1 MHSNAISKVKESKL
15 RYKKMIYVKFYTRY
29 LSHCRIFI
37 DFFCPNDF
45 LSVFLTNWFPKHK
58 TFIES
63 RLSLNTVAKEGNM
76 FWCSQFCRTVRWSGV
91 KAVLYREVCID
102 FGVCI
107 HFALLCTLTTAWK
120 PQLGWLFCLMF
131 IKKW

>member
-15 RYKKMIYVKFYTRY
+15 RYKKMINVKFYTRY

-37 DFFCPNDF
+37 DFFCHNDF
-45 LSVFLTNWFPKHK
+45 LSAFLTNWFPKHK

-63 RLSLNTVAKEGNM
+63 RLSLNTVAKEENM
-76 FWCSQFCRTVRWSGV
+76 FWCSQFCRTVGWSGV

-102 FGVCI
+102 Y
-107 HFALLCTLTTAWK
+107 
-120 PQLGWLFCLMF
+120 WLWRMYSFCPPLHTDYSMETSTWMIVLF
-131 IKKW
+131 NVY